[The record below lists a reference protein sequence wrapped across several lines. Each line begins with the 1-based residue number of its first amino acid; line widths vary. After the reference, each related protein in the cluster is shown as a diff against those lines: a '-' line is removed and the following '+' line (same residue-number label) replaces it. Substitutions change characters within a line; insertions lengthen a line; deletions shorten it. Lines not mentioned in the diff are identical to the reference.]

1 MLERGHA
8 MAFGDNEMD
17 RYSTPV
23 RHKKTALA
31 ELFVM
36 PERAKPEKP
45 GRAVTVTWDARQPL
59 LPGFIN
65 RYSYVVRF
73 TQRGGQAGNHYH
85 RQKHELYFA
94 VRGKFRVVLEDMQSK
109 QREEFTLQ
117 EGDNTFLYVKPP
129 VAHVVV
135 SESASD
141 VLLVIAS
148 SPEVTTDEFAYP
160 LDV

>member
-1 MLERGHA
+1 MT
-8 MAFGDNEMD
+8 FGDNDMD
-17 RYSTPV
+17 KYSIPV
-23 RHKKTALA
+23 KHKKTELA

-45 GRAVTVTWDARQPL
+45 GRTVTVTWDARQPL
-59 LPGFIN
+59 LPDFAN
-65 RYSYVVRF
+65 RYSYIVRF
-73 TQRGGQAGNHYH
+73 TQPGGQAGNHYH
-85 RQKHELYFA
+85 QQKHELYFA
-94 VRGKFRVVLEDMQSK
+94 VRGKLRVVLEDTKSK
-109 QREEFTLQ
+109 RREAFTLQ

-129 VAHVVV
+129 VAHVVI

-160 LDV
+160 LGV